1 MAQRVVGERKE
12 AGRGKG
18 GGASTSQF
26 LLSVGY
32 GTGEQLVDAVRGAHH
47 HTRTE
52 YFCSPS

>member
-32 GTGEQLVDAVRGAHH
+32 GKQVSSWWTL
-47 HTRTE
+47 
-52 YFCSPS
+52 